1 MINDNRNWL
10 LFCGIISLYWSYLK
24 FSTQLNSYRK
34 INKSIICIKLILTPG
49 GNAFYRYNS
58 DGNQLVGYFGH
69 GDQVNNGCFR
79 LKTSVKDGHVDG
91 KDGCDQVITC
101 SGDGT
106 VRIWDMDSGE
116 CLYTF
121 FNHRSQNMKT
131 VDVNR
136 AGDMVL
142 SPNSNGMLY
151 ILTSWSY
158 W

>member
-1 MINDNRNWL
+1 M
-10 LFCGIISLYWSYLK
+10 
-24 FSTQLNSYRK
+24 
-34 INKSIICIKLILTPG
+34 
-49 GNAFYRYNS
+49 
-58 DGNQLVGYFGH
+58 
-69 GDQVNNGCFR
+69 
-79 LKTSVKDGHVDG
+79 DG

-151 ILTSWSY
+151 ILTS
-158 W
+158 